1 MDGVKIP
8 EKVILKEPAFLE
20 MIIGSAEVFHQECFG
35 LLLGYKAEGVIIVE
49 DAQVVQSAR
58 RTPYHVEPVAKR
70 IKRIEKLI
78 RSMGM
83 EYKILGDFHSHTQ
96 VGADPARPIPSG
108 EDINDMVPD
117 NLYIIIAINYLKEKE
132 MVWSYSKEEKVL
144 RGTLENFLF
153 EISAYYCF
161 GEDKFKKI
169 DIKCPFASALEPY
182 RHEKK

>member
-1 MDGVKIP
+1 MNETKIP
-8 EKVILKEPAFLE
+8 EKVILKEPAFFD

-35 LLLGYKAEGVIIVE
+35 LLLGYKTEEIIIVE

-78 RSMGM
+78 KSMGM

-96 VGADPARPIPSG
+96 IGADPARPTPSP
-108 EDINDMVPD
+108 EDISDMVPG
-117 NLYIIIAINYLKEKE
+117 NLYLIIAINYLKEKDII
-132 MVWSYSKEEKVL
+132 WFYSKEEKIL
-144 RGTLENFLF
+144 RGSLEEFLF
-153 EISAYYCF
+153 EISAYYSF
-161 GEDKFKKI
+161 GENRYKKI

-182 RHEKK
+182 RHQKK